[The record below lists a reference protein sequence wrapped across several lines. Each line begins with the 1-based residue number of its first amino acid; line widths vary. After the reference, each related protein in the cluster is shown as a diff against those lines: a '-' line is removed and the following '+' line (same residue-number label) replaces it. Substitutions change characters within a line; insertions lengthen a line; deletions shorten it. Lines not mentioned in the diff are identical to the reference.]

1 MVAALVA
8 AWTEARKPRKQTGR
22 EKELSR
28 IARATSG
35 DWAAVRELRRRA
47 NSGWDIAFAE
57 ANKGKDP
64 HQITWRKSTPQVQV
78 CHPFRCGKGN
88 MEPFTQEELQQ
99 ALSKGKPGKAVGVN
113 QTHARVG
120 RAFSGLLPFTTTF
133 TPTSRCAPTGTR
145 LSW

>member
-1 MVAALVA
+1 MGGTLHLQRAPDHLEEIY
-8 AWTEARKPRKQTGR
+8 TTGAGMLPLPLR
-22 EKELSR
+22 E
-28 IARATSG
+28 
-35 DWAAVRELRRRA
+35 
-47 NSGWDIAFAE
+47 
-57 ANKGKDP
+57 
-64 HQITWRKSTPQVQV
+64 
-78 CHPFRCGKGN
+78 GN